1 MRGFVISGAYNMS
14 KSQPDTRAGD
24 STAPMTF
31 RDKAF
36 KSRTLILKDGRAVPV
51 ENYTVT
57 TSDKDVIA
65 YLDGHADF
73 ARQPAAADS
82 TAE

>member
-1 MRGFVISGAYNMS
+1 MS
-14 KSQPDTRAGD
+14 KPTPVV
-24 STAPMTF
+24 TAAAQVF
-31 RDKAF
+31 RDKTF

-51 ENYTVT
+51 ENYIVT

-65 YLDGHADF
+65 YLDAHADF
-73 ARQPAAADS
+73 TRQPTTADS

>member
-1 MRGFVISGAYNMS
+1 MS
-14 KSQPDTRAGD
+14 KSQPETRPSD
-24 STAPMTF
+24 SVAPTTF

-36 KSRTLILKDGRAVPV
+36 KSRTLFLKDGRAVVV

-65 YLDGHADF
+65 FLGSHADF
-73 ARQPAAADS
+73 VRQPAAADS
-82 TAE
+82 AAE

>member
-1 MRGFVISGAYNMS
+1 MS
-14 KSQPDTRAGD
+14 KPTLAVTVAAQV
-24 STAPMTF
+24 F

-36 KSRTLILKDGRAVPV
+36 KSRTLFLKDGRAVPV

-82 TAE
+82 AAE

>member
-1 MRGFVISGAYNMS
+1 MS
-14 KSQPDTRAGD
+14 KPTPPVTVAEQV
-24 STAPMTF
+24 F

-36 KSRTLILKDGRAVPV
+36 KSRTLVLKDGRAVPV

-65 YLDGHADF
+65 FLDSHADF
-73 ARQPAAADS
+73 ARQPATADS
-82 TAE
+82 AAE

>member
-1 MRGFVISGAYNMS
+1 MS
-14 KSQPDTRAGD
+14 KP
-24 STAPMTF
+24 APAVTVAAQVF

-36 KSRTLILKDGRAVPV
+36 KSRTLFLKDGRAIPV

-73 ARQPAAADS
+73 VRQPAAADS
-82 TAE
+82 AAE

>member
-1 MRGFVISGAYNMS
+1 MS
-14 KSQPDTRAGD
+14 KPTQAVTVA
-24 STAPMTF
+24 AQVF

-36 KSRTLILKDGRAVPV
+36 KSRTLFLKDGRAVPV

-73 ARQPAAADS
+73 ARQSAAADS